1 MRDFLKGT
9 LIRRGGLASRLACL
23 PAILVLAFPLAVAAR
38 RIPDRRM
45 AIETLLLLGVY
56 LIQTVWPTLLGW
68 AIPLLWCTLTAIE
81 TIELGLRPG
90 FGFQILPIVIVLLPA
105 LFLLA
110 LRPRVGPDER
120 FVPTT
125 ALVMAL
131 AVVGPLFVV

>member
-1 MRDFLKGT
+1 MRDLLNGA
-9 LIRRGGLASRLACL
+9 LIHRGGLAPRLACL
-23 PAILVLAFPLAVAAR
+23 PAIFVLAFPLAVAGR
-38 RIPDRRM
+38 RIPDKRM
-45 AIETLLLLGVY
+45 AIDTLLLLGVC
-56 LIQTVWPTLLGW
+56 LIQMLCPTLLGW
-68 AIPLLWCTLTAIE
+68 AVPLLWFTLTAVE

-105 LFLLA
+105 LFFLV

-120 FVPTT
+120 FAPTT